1 MDAKTLSWHPQGTE
15 KINGKLEF
23 YSQQR
28 YFSRMKVKYKN
39 METKKNLKQF

>member
-1 MDAKTLSWHPQGTE
+1 MDAKTLSWHLQGTK

-28 YFSRMKVKYKN
+28 YFQNEKVK
-39 METKKNLKQF
+39 